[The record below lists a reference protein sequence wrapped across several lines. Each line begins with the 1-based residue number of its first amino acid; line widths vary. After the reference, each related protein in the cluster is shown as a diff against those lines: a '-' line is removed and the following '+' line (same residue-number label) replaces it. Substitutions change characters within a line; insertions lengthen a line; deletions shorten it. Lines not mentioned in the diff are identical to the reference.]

1 MFKENLNS
9 RTKQI
14 RPNKVKVVQASP
26 RNESFELKHIYC
38 PSYKLLFLDFPVLS
52 LISIRVNQFPCL
64 KSVKG
69 RGLVRNCNLK

>member
-26 RNESFELKHIYC
+26 RNESC
-38 PSYKLLFLDFPVLS
+38 PSYKLIFLDFPVLS

-69 RGLVRNCNLK
+69 RGLVRNRNLK